1 MYINS
6 ITTQIIGIV
15 MLVFTITLS
24 LRNPVI
30 DRHRTKHFIIVSSL
44 TFTMLLME
52 IVETYIISIKSVEL
66 IFFHK
71 IVVITGF
78 IITNFITLILLGLND
93 NGKFSKEKFLLIP
106 FIANIIINIAIKGIN
121 KNFSFENFPLSFRS

>member
-1 MYINS
+1 
-6 ITTQIIGIV
+6 

-30 DRHRTKHFIIVSSL
+30 DRHRTKYFIIVSSL

-71 IVVITGF
+71 IIVIIGF
-78 IITNFITLILLGLND
+78 IITNFITLILWV
-93 NGKFSKEKFLLIP
+93 
-106 FIANIIINIAIKGIN
+106 
-121 KNFSFENFPLSFRS
+121 